1 MSLKRVFYTN
11 DIQVPKIFKKEGKQL
26 LESLLTYNIAGIIM
40 ALTMLIIGSLIDI
53 WKREIHDYYWI
64 GFGGAGFLLIF
75 LDSDIIPHLVN
86 IGIALI
92 IAPFV
97 LFIWRLGLFGGADAF
112 ALIALA
118 VIAPMATFSENPLT
132 PFTTLS
138 NAVILFFVPVSINII
153 RNLISTIKHE
163 NIFEGFEETKIRKI
177 CAIMI
182 GYKAKNPKF
191 CFSIEKTI
199 KGKKKINL
207 KIQHAE
213 NQNYCSKP
221 NTWITPG
228 IPYLLLITGGFIIQL
243 MYGDVILGLFI
254 K

>member
-1 MSLKRVFYTN
+1 
-11 DIQVPKIFKKEGKQL
+11 
-26 LESLLTYNIAGIIM
+26 
-40 ALTMLIIGSLIDI
+40 MLIIASIVDV
-53 WKREIHDYYWI
+53 WKREIHDYFWI
-64 GFGGAGFLLIF
+64 GFGVGGFLLIF
-75 LDSDIIPHLVN
+75 INSDIIPHLVN

-97 LFIWRLGLFGGADAF
+97 IFIWRLGLFGGADAF

-118 VIAPMATFSENPLT
+118 VIAPLATFSENPVT

-138 NAVILFFVPVSINII
+138 NAVILFIVPISINVI

-163 NIFEGFEETKIRKI
+163 NIFEGFEESQFRKI

-191 CFSIEKTI
+191 CFAIEKTV

-213 NQNYCSKP
+213 NQQYCTKP

-228 IPYLLLITGGFIIQL
+228 IPYMLLITGGFFIQL
-243 MYGDVILGLFI
+243 AYGDFILGLFV

>member
-1 MSLKRVFYTN
+1 M
-11 DIQVPKIFKKEGKQL
+11 I
-26 LESLLTYNIAGIIM
+26 ESLLNYNIIGIGL
-40 ALTMLIIGSLIDI
+40 ALAMLIIGSAIDI

-64 GFGGAGFLLIF
+64 VFGSVGFLLIF
-75 LDSDIIPHLVN
+75 INSDILSYLLN

-97 LFIWRLGLFGGADAF
+97 IFIWRIGLFGGADAF

-118 VIAPMATFSENPLT
+118 VIAPMATLSENPVT
-132 PFTTLS
+132 PFTSLS
-138 NAVILFFVPVSINII
+138 NAAILFIVPFCINLLRNVISIV
-153 RNLISTIKHE
+153 KHE
-163 NIFEGFEETKIRKI
+163 NIFEGFEESKFKKIG
-177 CAIMI
+177 AMLI

-191 CFSIEKTI
+191 CFSIEKI
-199 KGKKKINL
+199 EKGRKKINL
-207 KIQHAE
+207 TVHHAE
-213 NQNYCSKP
+213 NEEYCTKP

-243 MYGDVILGLFI
+243 LYGDLLLSFFI